1 MNIRGLGQASLI
13 LIILSILSACS
24 MGDESKAW
32 QQINQGA
39 LLIDVRTPG
48 EFKSGHLEDAKLIPV
63 DQLPS
68 RLNEFGDDKDRAIVV
83 YCKSGIR
90 SDRAKSLLEEHGFTN
105 VTNGGGYQRLLS
117 SKP

>member
-1 MNIRGLGQASLI
+1 MNIRGLGRLSFL
-13 LIILSILSACS
+13 LIILSMLGACS
-24 MGDESKAW
+24 MGDESMAW

-39 LLIDVRTPG
+39 LLVDVRTPG
-48 EFKSGHLEDAKLIPV
+48 EFKTGHLPGAKLIPV

-68 RLNEFGDDKDRAIVV
+68 RLDEFGDEKDRAIVV

-90 SDRAKSLLEEHGFTN
+90 SDRAKDLLEENGFTN
-105 VTNGGGYQRLLS
+105 VTNGGGYQRLIS